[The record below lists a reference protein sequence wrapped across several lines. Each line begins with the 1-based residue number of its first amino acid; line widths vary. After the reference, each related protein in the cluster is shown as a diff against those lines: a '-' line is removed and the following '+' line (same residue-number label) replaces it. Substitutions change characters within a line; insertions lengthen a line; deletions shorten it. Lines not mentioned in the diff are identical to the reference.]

1 MIQND
6 HDVRRY
12 DYDDVNDDVSMI
24 AIMQDD
30 HDVRRYDYD
39 DVNYDVI
46 MILHDDHDVGRYDY
60 KLSIVIVVMK
70 TYL

>member
-1 MIQND
+1 MQN
-6 HDVRRY
+6 
-12 DYDDVNDDVSMI
+12 
-24 AIMQDD
+24 D

-60 KLSIVIVVMK
+60 KLSIVTVVMK